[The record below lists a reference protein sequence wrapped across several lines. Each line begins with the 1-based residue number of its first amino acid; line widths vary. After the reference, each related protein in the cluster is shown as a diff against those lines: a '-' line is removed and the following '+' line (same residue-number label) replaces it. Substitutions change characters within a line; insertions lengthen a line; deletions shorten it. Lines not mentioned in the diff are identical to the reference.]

1 MTLTGRKVFSLITGA
16 SRGIGRE
23 IAVQL
28 SKKVANG
35 SSFLITARD
44 ATRLEQLKTELLKNN
59 CEMDVHI
66 VISDLAD
73 LNAASLAEMENAIS
87 AAILKATKFDAL
99 LLVHNAGTI
108 GDIKKR
114 ASEISSAKDWR
125 DFLQIN
131 LIAMIQINNLV
142 LRKVTAE
149 VADDRVIVNI
159 TSLFAVKSFPSFSQ
173 YSVAKAAREAFFRSL
188 AVEDSS
194 LRILNYSPGPV
205 QTSMYDDI
213 ATNSYDDSIRSS
225 FKAKDG
231 ETTRKALLPE
241 ETVTKMI
248 SVLEANVYESG
259 ARVDFFDD

>member
-1 MTLTGRKVFSLITGA
+1 
-16 SRGIGRE
+16 
-23 IAVQL
+23 
-28 SKKVANG
+28 
-35 SSFLITARD
+35 
-44 ATRLEQLKTELLKNN
+44 
-59 CEMDVHI
+59 MDVHI

-73 LNAASLAEMENAIS
+73 LNAASLAEMENTIS

-114 ASEISSAKDWR
+114 ASEVSSAKDWR

-149 VADDRVIVNI
+149 
-159 TSLFAVKSFPSFSQ
+159 

-205 QTSMYDDI
+205 QTSI
-213 ATNSYDDSIRSS
+213 SYDDSVRSS